1 MERSGITAL
10 VNRIIREYYE
20 FGNTTDMRDLLTDDV
35 IAFGVISQYYVQ
47 GREPVLNFLAD
58 AGTKKVILLCIP
70 RLRYLLLL
78 LKFLF
83 IQTSQCLLLIWPML
97 RYMSQIPFFR

>member
-20 FGNTTDMRDLLTDDV
+20 FGNTTDRRDLLTDDV

-47 GREPVLNFLAD
+47 GREQVLNFLAA
-58 AGTKKVILLCIP
+58 AGMKRAIP
-70 RLRYLLLL
+70 PCTLHLP
-78 LKFLF
+78 
-83 IQTSQCLLLIWPML
+83 CLLQL
-97 RYMSQIPFFR
+97 

>member
-20 FGNTTDMRDLLTDDV
+20 FGNTPDRRDLLTDDV

-47 GREPVLNFLAD
+47 GREQVLNFYYQYQD
-58 AGTKKVILLCIP
+58 RSIRFVFHRYNNVVTKFEVIEN
-70 RLRYLLLL
+70 
-78 LKFLF
+78 
-83 IQTSQCLLLIWPML
+83 
-97 RYMSQIPFFR
+97 